1 MLFKDLWNF
10 VVLGIIVILVDSLY
24 LSSVSTFF
32 GHIVQS
38 IQSQKLKLDM
48 TATVL
53 CYLLIVVLLFSFVQ
67 YETHSLRYAFFLGA
81 CVYGIF
87 ELTNKAI
94 FTKWPWS
101 AVVIDT
107 MWGGILF
114 ASSVGVYRAII

>member
-53 CYLLIVVLLFSFVQ
+53 CYLLIVVLLFSFVK
-67 YETHSLRYAFFLGA
+67 YETNSLRYAFFLGA